1 MKIRKLNERIQK
13 FLNEERKPDF
23 ESVLISAME
32 RIKAGKPDK
41 LDAQIVKDF
50 NSVLSNNI
58 ELSAKIYEIILNN
71 QSSLANELIDS
82 IRGSKT
88 YSNLIET
95 KPSKEQFYKD
105 IQDLFGLDLNE
116 RKKWHLDYGYG
127 TEIIIAELDL
137 GKSSDELV
145 LKIYPEDELELV
157 LEDGYDNPVY
167 YNGSSLK
174 DCLTAIKRFLS
185 SKSNVLSVNQNIA
198 PLVKL
203 KKRFYLI
210 DNDGDS
216 VD

>member
-1 MKIRKLNERIQK
+1 MNIRQLNERIQK

-23 ESVLISAME
+23 ESLLISAME

-58 ELSAKIYEIILNN
+58 ELSARIYEIILNN

-105 IQDLFGLDLNE
+105 IQDLFGLDLTE
-116 RKKWHLDYGYG
+116 DEEWHLEYG
-127 TEIIIAELDL
+127 TDIIIAELDL

-145 LKIYPEDELELV
+145 LKIDGENELELV
-157 LEDGYDNPVY
+157 FEDGYDNPVY